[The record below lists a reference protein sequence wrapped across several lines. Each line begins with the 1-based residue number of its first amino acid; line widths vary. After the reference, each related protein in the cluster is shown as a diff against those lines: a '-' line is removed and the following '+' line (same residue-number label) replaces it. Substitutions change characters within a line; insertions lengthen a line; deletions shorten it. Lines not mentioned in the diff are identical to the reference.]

1 MKLSL
6 TSVPVYVGSV
16 YELARGESLG
26 LVWGEVVTERY
37 DTLNAITVAAK
48 LALPVIRLAGDLAVV
63 VPPGNLY
70 GVHSVAVKEN
80 FSLPSDI
87 WEEFVAQS
95 VSEQL

>member
-6 TSVPVYVGSV
+6 TSVPIYVGSI
-16 YELARGESLG
+16 YELARGQSLG

-63 VPPGNLY
+63 VPPGNSY
-70 GVHSVAVKEN
+70 GVRSVAVKEN
-80 FSLPSDI
+80 FSLPPGI
-87 WEEFVAQS
+87 WEDLVAQC
-95 VSEQL
+95 VVEEL